1 MIKLLYGTTNKAK
14 LTSMKHMLRNIN
26 VSLLNDEIT
35 LPDIEIDEN
44 GTTPIENAKIK
55 ALAFY
60 RELKVPVFSADT
72 GLYFKNVE
80 DKYQPG
86 CTVRRAQGKYM
97 NDEEMIDYYAN
108 LAKIHGGEITAY
120 YQNAMCL
127 VMSEDE
133 IYCYDGE
140 DIHSEE
146 FIITSHPHKKR
157 TQGFPLD
164 SLSIHVESGK
174 FYMDLK
180 GDSAHGYVL
189 KKDLSDGICKFFLNA
204 LKNVHRKL

>member
-1 MIKLLYGTTNKAK
+1 MIKLLYGTSNKAK
-14 LTSMKHMLRNIN
+14 ISSMKHMLKNIN

-35 LPDIEIDEN
+35 LPELEIDEN
-44 GTTPIENAKIK
+44 GATPVENAKIK

-60 RELKVPVFSADT
+60 RELKMPVFSADT
-72 GLYFKNVE
+72 GLYFKDVE
-80 DKYQPG
+80 EKYQAG
-86 CTVRRAQGKYM
+86 VTVRRANNKYM
-97 NDEEMIDYYAN
+97 NDEEMIAYYAN

-127 VMSEDE
+127 VMNENE

-140 DIHSEE
+140 DIYSEE
-146 FIITSHPHKKR
+146 FIITSRPHKNR

-164 SLSIHVESGK
+164 SLSIHIESGR
-174 FYMDLK
+174 FYMDLE

-189 KKDLSDGICKFFLNA
+189 KKDLSDGICNFFVDSVSTIKYL
-204 LKNVHRKL
+204 

>member
-1 MIKLLYGTTNKAK
+1 MNKLLYGTYNKAK
-14 LTSMKHMLRNIN
+14 ITSMKHMLKNIN
-26 VSLLNDEIT
+26 VCLLNDEIT
-35 LPDIEIDEN
+35 LPQIKIDEC
-44 GTTPIENAKIK
+44 GSSPAENAKIK

-60 RELKVPVFSADT
+60 RETGIPVFSADT
-72 GLYFKNVE
+72 GLYFRNVE

-86 CTVRRAQGKYM
+86 CIVRRAQGKYM
-97 NDEEMIDYYAN
+97 NDEEMIAYYAD

-127 VMSEDE
+127 VMSEND

-140 DIHSEE
+140 DIHSED
-146 FIITSHPHKKR
+146 FIITSGPHTNR
-157 TQGFPLD
+157 TEGFPLD
-164 SLSIHVESGK
+164 SLSIHIESGR

-189 KKDLSDGICKFFLNA
+189 KKDLSDGICKFFLNS
-204 LKNVHRKL
+204 LEGVKRT

>member
-1 MIKLLYGTTNKAK
+1 MIKLLYGTSNQAK
-14 LTSMKHMLRNIN
+14 ITSMKHMLRNIN

-35 LPDIEIDEN
+35 LPNLEIDEN
-44 GTTPIENAKIK
+44 GATPIENAKIK

-72 GLYFKNVE
+72 GLYFRNIADE
-80 DKYQPG
+80 YQPG
-86 CTVRRAQGKYM
+86 VTVRRAKGKYM
-97 NDEEMIDYYAN
+97 NDEEMIAYYAD
-108 LAKIHGGEITAY
+108 LAKIHGGEIIAY

-127 VMSEDE
+127 VMSENE

-146 FIITSHPHKKR
+146 FIITSQPHKIR
-157 TQGFPLD
+157 TNGFPLD
-164 SLSIHVESGK
+164 SLSIHIQSGK

-180 GDSAHGYVL
+180 GESAHGYVL
-189 KKDLSDGICKFFLNA
+189 KKDLSDGICNFFLGCLDDA
-204 LKNVHRKL
+204 KKVY